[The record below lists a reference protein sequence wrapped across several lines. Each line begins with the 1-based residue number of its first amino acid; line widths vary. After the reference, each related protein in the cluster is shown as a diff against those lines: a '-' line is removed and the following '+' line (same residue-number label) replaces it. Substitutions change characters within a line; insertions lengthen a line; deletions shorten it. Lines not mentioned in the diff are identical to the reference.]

1 MFGFTPS
8 DMKNFWLI
16 VLSGLTLFIIGYSMY
31 NFFVLNGND
40 IIRNVTINS
49 EESSTNIP
57 VDDNQVSNISPT
69 AKPTAFVLD
78 DSVYDPEQTYSE
90 SEVRSIIV
98 NSIFSEQY
106 QDLVPYMVFEPEI
119 NILGSECCGNIRN
132 SDAATQ
138 LQTINGGGTWSF
150 VDADERIQRLKVAA
164 PELFRNNNAIV
175 GVSSLNYAV
184 SFQLNRKFQIDT
196 IVVSKDFN
204 EIF

>member
-1 MFGFTPS
+1 
-8 DMKNFWLI
+8 
-16 VLSGLTLFIIGYSMY
+16 MY